1 MGTLLH
7 LSTFP
12 EVTVI
17 KLVGCLVCTVL
28 TAGVLLHLRHERME
42 INYRINQAHRRLQ
55 DLQVELWNQQ
65 LQMAIATSPAAVEKA
80 VGQHKL
86 PLTVTPAPQAS
97 TGTD

>member
-7 LSTFP
+7 SFAASELM
-12 EVTVI
+12 VI
-17 KLVGCLVCTVL
+17 KLVGCLLCSVL

-65 LQMAIATSPAAVEKA
+65 LQMGIATSPTAVEKA
-80 VGQHKL
+80 VGRQKL
-86 PLTVTPAPQAS
+86 PLTQTAPQAS
-97 TGTD
+97 TGGD